1 MPKVTYYLL
10 FFSIHTPISYDNT
23 PYYISMSTSNFS
35 YTADQ
40 SIPVPDA
47 SEMRFG
53 IISTEWNKHI
63 TDKLLAGTIEELKS
77 NGVTE
82 NNITIKHVPG
92 SFELIYAA
100 SQLAKFGH
108 VNGIIILGCVIRGD
122 TPHFDYICQGVT
134 QGIAELNANGDI
146 PVIFGLLTVN
156 NEEQAEER
164 AGGKLGNK
172 GKEFALT
179 AIKMVDYAWKLQ
191 K

>member
-1 MPKVTYYLL
+1 M
-10 FFSIHTPISYDNT
+10 SSHT
-23 PYYISMSTSNFS
+23 FS

-40 SIPVPDA
+40 SLPIPDA
-47 SEMRFG
+47 GEMRFG
-53 IISTEWNKHI
+53 IITTEWNNHI
-63 TDKLLAGTIEELKS
+63 TDKLLNGAIDELTAQGVDKS
-77 NGVTE
+77 N
-82 NNITIKHVPG
+82 ITTKRVPG
-92 SFELIYAA
+92 SFELVYAA
-100 SQLAKFGH
+100 QQLAKYGH
-108 VNGIIILGCVIRGD
+108 VNGIIIIGCVIRGD

-134 QGIAELNANGDI
+134 QGIAQLNATSNI

-172 GKEFALT
+172 GREFALT

>member
-1 MPKVTYYLL
+1 MSSSTY
-10 FFSIHTPISYDNT
+10 
-23 PYYISMSTSNFS
+23 S
-35 YTADQ
+35 YTEDQ
-40 SIPVPDA
+40 TLPIPDA

-53 IISTEWNKHI
+53 VIVTEWNNHI
-63 TDKLLAGTIEELKS
+63 TDKLLQGTIEELEK
-77 NGVTE
+77 NGVEE
-82 NNITIKHVPG
+82 NNITVKRVPG
-92 SFELIYAA
+92 SFELVYAA

-134 QGIAELNANGDI
+134 QGITQLNVRGDI

-156 NEEQAEER
+156 NQEQAEER

>member
-1 MPKVTYYLL
+1 MSSSTY
-10 FFSIHTPISYDNT
+10 
-23 PYYISMSTSNFS
+23 S
-35 YTADQ
+35 YTEDQ
-40 SIPVPDA
+40 TLPIPDA

-53 IISTEWNKHI
+53 VIVTEWNNHI
-63 TDKLLAGTIEELKS
+63 TDKLLQGTIEELEK
-77 NGVTE
+77 NGVEE
-82 NNITIKHVPG
+82 NNITVKRVPG
-92 SFELIYAA
+92 SFELVYAA

-134 QGIAELNANGDI
+134 QGIMELNVRGDI

-156 NEEQAEER
+156 NQEQAEER